1 MARHVVASVMVL
13 SSLFGLAK
21 PAAAQA
27 LDGIDEDTI
36 SAANEADVN
45 VVDLLGARSSTGLTG
60 RQYLIAVG
68 ELASPQPPPAPPP
81 PALNAAVERRLD
93 CIQRYE
99 SQGYAGAVNRSSG
112 ASGLFQFLPSTWRTT
127 PQGRA
132 GLSVFD
138 PVAARNAARWMLE
151 QGRAREWVPVA
162 RGLC

>member
-1 MARHVVASVMVL
+1 MARLTVGLVFGVVV
-13 SSLFGLAK
+13 GIIGG
-21 PAAAQA
+21 AALQIHAA
-27 LDGIDEDTI
+27 DAGGSGEDV
-36 SAANEADVN
+36 AEA
-45 VVDLLGARSSTGLTG
+45 
-60 RQYLIAVG
+60 
-68 ELASPQPPPAPPP
+68 EPAPV
-81 PALNAAVERRLD
+81 LNVAVEKRLD
-93 CIQRYE
+93 CIAYYE
-99 SQGYAGAVNRSSG
+99 SKGYAGAVNRSSG